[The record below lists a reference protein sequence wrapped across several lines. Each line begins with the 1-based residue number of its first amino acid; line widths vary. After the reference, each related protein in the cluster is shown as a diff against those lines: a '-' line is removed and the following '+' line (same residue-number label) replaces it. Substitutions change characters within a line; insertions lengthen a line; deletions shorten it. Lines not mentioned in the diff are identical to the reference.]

1 LIKRLVAGATVAL
14 MVGLVCVSP
23 AYPADQRSLS
33 LSASKFDFAA
43 EPGQMGSGEVTV
55 INEGDAPISVR
66 VYAADQVIAPDGS
79 ATYVVPAATANALT
93 SPASWVTF
101 ELPPD
106 AKSTGN
112 IPFIDMPAG
121 ARIPVKF
128 QVTVPE
134 GAAPGD
140 RQAVL
145 FFEMYS
151 PPGTTE
157 TPTARVNARI
167 GARIETRVKGEVV
180 EKVDVRPFTMP
191 SFVVGSSPGY
201 AFTVRNDGNVDAR
214 VDARLVVLDRSEN
227 ELRSTVVLTD
237 APVYASSALEK
248 KGVLQL
254 PGPGIGPN
262 NVRLVVSYTG
272 DSGVKKTIE
281 KNRTVWAVP
290 MWLLV
295 AFGVGLL
302 VLLLAGVW
310 AASGRAAKRRIRRDT
325 DTADAARQSGAAD
338 DPDYE
343 E

>member
-1 LIKRLVAGATVAL
+1 MI
-14 MVGLVCVSP
+14 
-23 AYPADQRSLS
+23 
-33 LSASKFDFAA
+33 AA
-43 EPGQMGSGEVTV
+43 
-55 INEGDAPISVR
+55 
-66 VYAADQVIAPDGS
+66 DGS
-79 ATYVVPAATANALT
+79 ATYVVPPATANPLT

-112 IPFIDMPAG
+112 IPFIEMPAG
-121 ARIPVKF
+121 ARVPVKF

-151 PPGTTE
+151 PPGVTE

-180 EKVDVRPFTMP
+180 EKVDVRPFAMP

-201 AFTVRNDGNVDAR
+201 AFTVRNDGNVDTR

-227 ELRSTVVLTD
+227 ERSSTVVLTD

-254 PGPGIGPN
+254 PGAAIGPDHRQARCELHGRLRCQEDRREEPHGLGGTHVAAHR
-262 NVRLVVSYTG
+262 VRRGAPGAPARGRLG
-272 DSGVKKTIE
+272 GVRPGCETPDTPGC
-281 KNRTVWAVP
+281 RGRRHGTAVC
-290 MWLLV
+290 
-295 AFGVGLL
+295 VG
-302 VLLLAGVW
+302 
-310 AASGRAAKRRIRRDT
+310 R
-325 DTADAARQSGAAD
+325 
-338 DPDYE
+338 
-343 E
+343 